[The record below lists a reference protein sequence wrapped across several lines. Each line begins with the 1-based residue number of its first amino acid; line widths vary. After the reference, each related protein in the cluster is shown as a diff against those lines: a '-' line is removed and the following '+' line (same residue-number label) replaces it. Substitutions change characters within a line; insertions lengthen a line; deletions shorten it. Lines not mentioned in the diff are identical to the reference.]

1 MPPITDPAS
10 DSTRSRARLVHRQGA
25 AGLLCLLSLWG
36 SQPGPVQARE
46 VLDMAGRPV
55 RVPDQITRP
64 FGAAPPLTALLYALA
79 PDLVIGLN
87 IPFAPGSAAYL
98 RPGLSELPV
107 LGSAMG
113 HGRQINPE
121 ALLALH
127 PDLALA
133 WQNDFS
139 DLDPA
144 GIEGPFRKI
153 AVPVFYLKLDTLDD
167 WPAAFELAGR
177 LLGREAR
184 GAALADYIRAAQ
196 SRVAAAVSAIPAAQR
211 VRVYYAEGLD
221 GLRTDCDSSFHT
233 EVIALAGARN
243 VYHCT
248 AKTMVGQE
256 PVGLEQV
263 LLWAPQALLVQDP
276 QFAAAVGRD
285 PRWAAVPALTTG
297 LVLPVPQ
304 HPLNWVDRPP
314 SFMRALGIQWLAHA
328 LYPER
333 FPLDLAAETQR
344 FYRLFFCVELT
355 AGQRRALVGDLPAMV
370 AP

>member
-1 MPPITDPAS
+1 MPPVTHPTC
-10 DSTRSRARLVHRQGA
+10 DSTRLRSRRAHRLGT
-25 AGLLCLLSLWG
+25 AGLLCLLPLWG
-36 SQPGPVQARE
+36 LHPGPALARE
-46 VLDMAGRPV
+46 VLDMAGRSV
-55 RVPDQITRP
+55 QVPDQITRP

-79 PDLVIGLN
+79 PELVIGLN
-87 IPFAPGSAAYL
+87 MPFAPASAAYL
-98 RPGLSELPV
+98 PPGLTALPV

-133 WQNDFS
+133 WQNSFS

-144 GIEGPFRKI
+144 GIEESFRKI

-167 WPAAFELAGR
+167 WPAAFELAGK

-184 GAALADYIRAAQ
+184 ARELADYIRAARA
-196 SRVAAAVSAIPAAQR
+196 RVAAAVATIPAAER
-211 VRVYYAEGLD
+211 VRVYYAEGPD

-233 EVIALAGARN
+233 EVIALAGAEN

-248 AKTMVGQE
+248 PKTMVGQE

-344 FYRLFFCVELT
+344 FYRLFFGVELT
-355 AGQRRALVGDLPAMV
+355 AGQRKALVGNLTATV